1 MENTKIYLENLTKQ
15 KKIHIKNILILPL
28 QTNQK
33 HMQDN
38 IIAFFIQMIYGHH
51 GNANV
56 CSNKQLYLFK
66 GFANRV
72 ASSTVAW
79 IVYVLSLQPCGGIS
93 QLKVQSLMQQ

>member
-15 KKIHIKNILILPL
+15 KKNHIKNILILPL

>member
-15 KKIHIKNILILPL
+15 KKNHIKNILILPL

-38 IIAFFIQMIYGHH
+38 IIAFFIQLIYGHH

-79 IVYVLSLQPCGGIS
+79 IVLSLQPCGGIS